1 MKPLLLYVEDDVN
14 LGFVTKD
21 NLELAHFRVVHCTT
35 GPEAW
40 RCFEQHPFDLCIL
53 DVMLPQTDGFTLARQ
68 IRQIDDKIPLL
79 FLSALADKDDRLK
92 GLRLGADDYLTKPFS
107 IEELI
112 LKINVFLR
120 RSKPPVS
127 TYTGSVQYVG
137 SYQFNFQN
145 LTLEIE
151 GHFQTLTHREAEVL
165 HYLLARPNTLIRR
178 DEILKAIWG
187 DNDYFMGRSLD
198 VFISRLRKR
207 LGNDSSI
214 RIENLHG
221 IGFRLLLPG

>member
-1 MKPLLLYVEDDVN
+1 MSASILYVEDDVN

-21 NLELAHFRVVHCTT
+21 NLELARFQVVHCSN
-35 GPEAW
+35 GAEAW
-40 RCFEQHPFDLCIL
+40 EVFRQQPFDLCIL
-53 DVMLPQTDGFTLARQ
+53 DVMLPLSDGFTLARQ
-68 IRQIDDKIPLL
+68 IRQVDPNVPIL
-79 FLSALADKDDRLK
+79 FLSARADRDDRLQ

-120 RSKPPVS
+120 RSRSQPSAPADP
-127 TYTGSVQYVG
+127 SVVLGAYR
-137 SYQFNFQN
+137 FNFRD
-145 LTLEIE
+145 LTLGFGEDR
-151 GHFQTLTHREAEVL
+151 QTLTYREAEVL
-165 HYLLARPNTLIRR
+165 KYLLERPNRLVRR

-187 DNDYFMGRSLD
+187 DDDYFMGRSLD

-207 LGNDSSI
+207 LGRDESI

-221 IGFRLLLPG
+221 IGFRLLMT